1 MAFIE
6 YSSAKYD
13 DVNARK
19 KAFATLCFCYEVS
32 VNVWPY
38 SLFTAVRFWNEKC
51 DHDGFKFA
59 TSFFAETVVYCTIE
73 REVRSRCLT
82 TFTHKARFSPQC
94 GSC

>member
-32 VNVWPY
+32 VNV
-38 SLFTAVRFWNEKC
+38 
-51 DHDGFKFA
+51 
-59 TSFFAETVVYCTIE
+59 
-73 REVRSRCLT
+73 
-82 TFTHKARFSPQC
+82 
-94 GSC
+94 